1 MHASLVFNFSRMP
14 ETISSGPV
22 EKTRCEKYLDKLLK
36 TSPMVKFLL
45 DALTRSNCSHPK
57 IQCIPCPPSTQA
69 TGTFDPEIGVT
80 LCENWINDGITAED
94 TLAHELIHAFDYC
107 RVKFDKDSCRHNA
120 CSEIRA
126 ANLSGDCKFS
136 RELFRGNFSK
146 IVGQHQRCVK
156 RRAILSLKSNP
167 ACKDCKDVD
176 KLVDEVFAVC
186 FSDTAPFLD
195 IP

>member
-1 MHASLVFNFSRMP
+1 MSNEHAS
-14 ETISSGPV
+14 ISVNQGESG
-22 EKTRCEKYLDKLLK
+22 EKSSSLCQKYLDKLLK

-45 DALTRSNCSHPK
+45 DAIAKSSCPHPK
-57 IQCIPCPPSTQA
+57 IRCIPCPPSTEA
-69 TGTFDPEIGVT
+69 NGMYDPEIGVT
-80 LCENWINDGITAED
+80 LCENWIKDGITAED
-94 TLAHELIHAFDYC
+94 TLAHELIHAYDYC

-126 ANLSGDCKFS
+126 ANLSGDCKWS
-136 RELFRGNFSK
+136 REIFRGNFEK
-146 IVGQHQRCVK
+146 VVGQHQRCVK

-176 KLVDEVFAVC
+176 KLVEEVFSVC
-186 FSDTAPFLD
+186 FADTAPFLD